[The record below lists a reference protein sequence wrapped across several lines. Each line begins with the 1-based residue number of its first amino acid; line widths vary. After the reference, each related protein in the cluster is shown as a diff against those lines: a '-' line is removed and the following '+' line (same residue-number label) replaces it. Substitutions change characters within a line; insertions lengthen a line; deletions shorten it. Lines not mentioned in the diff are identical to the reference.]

1 MKRTIELDQD
11 DIRQA
16 IATAYNVQP
25 KDVRMDL
32 FMDTVGYGMNEREVP
47 AVRAT
52 IEVNPSVRI

>member
-25 KDVRMDL
+25 KDVDL
-32 FMDTVGYGMNEREVP
+32 DLYTTCVGYGKNERYVQ

-52 IEVNPSVRI
+52 IEVDSSVRI